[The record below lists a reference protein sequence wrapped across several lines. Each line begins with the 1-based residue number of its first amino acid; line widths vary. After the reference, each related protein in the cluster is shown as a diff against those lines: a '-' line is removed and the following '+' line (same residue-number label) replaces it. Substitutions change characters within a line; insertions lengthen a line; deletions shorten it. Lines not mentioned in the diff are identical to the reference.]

1 MADREIIVTV
11 ESESTGGVLG
21 LRLTGSEDARSVTIR
36 RDTTYN
42 RGNPSDLIGLGVGI
56 VSRTQANPPAIGTI
70 VNLGADWNELA
81 GDGQRFVWTTNEE
94 IRVIVYAIP
103 LGHTRNRGTSV
114 PAQDPKKPLVTAG
127 LGLAAE
133 LEIGTDGYF
142 YPRFNQNSDYP
153 ASLRDIPQP
162 GVVFYYTTREKV
174 ETRLLTPT
182 NLEAGFDTDFR
193 DILNDCIMAAEAML
207 DQYVGRTFRTQ
218 TTETTEMLEVRSE
231 RIVTTP
237 DMRGDR
243 NVSVSVGGAALASS
257 YYRVGRPFREYDVLK
272 HLRPRNGWVP
282 PVGQDLTIT
291 FTPGW
296 PSVPPP
302 ITEAATR
309 AAAELFRSG
318 EIKAGIYETAA
329 GLPMPARRPMR
340 SIFEGLRPFR
350 NIGV

>member
-1 MADREIIVTV
+1 MADRSIIVAV
-11 ESESTGGVLG
+11 ESEMTGGVLG
-21 LRLTGSEDARSVTIR
+21 VRLTGSEDARSVTIR

-56 VSRTQANPPAIGTI
+56 VSRTQANPPAVGTI

-81 GDGQRFVWTTNEE
+81 GDGQTFTWTTAEE

-103 LGHTRNRGTSV
+103 SGHTRNRGTSV
-114 PAQDPKKPLVTAG
+114 PAAATQKPLVTAG

-133 LEIGTDGYF
+133 LEVGTDGYF
-142 YPRFNQNSDYP
+142 YPRFSQNANYP

-162 GVVFYYTTREKV
+162 GVVFHYTTRDKV
-174 ETRLLTPT
+174 ETRLLTAT
-182 NLEAGFDTDFR
+182 NLEAGFDRDFR
-193 DILNDCIMAAEAML
+193 DILTDCILAAEAML

-218 TTETTEMLEVRSE
+218 TTETTETLEVRSS
-231 RIVTTP
+231 RIVCTP

-243 NVSVSVGGAALASS
+243 NVSVSVGGAALAATN
-257 YYRVGRPFREYDVLK
+257 YRIGRPFREYDILK
-272 HLRPRNGWVP
+272 HIRPRNGWVP

-296 PSVPPP
+296 PAVPAP

-318 EIKAGIYETAA
+318 EIKGGIYETAA
-329 GLPMPARRPMR
+329 GLPMAARRPMA
-340 SIFEGLRPFR
+340 SIFERLRPFR
-350 NIGV
+350 DIGV